1 LLAVL
6 DARLSRSGLANAAF
20 LVVAAVDAG
29 KEVPFAFLRKLREDF
44 LSKHATEGLTALTNS
59 LDAAYR

>member
-1 LLAVL
+1 M
-6 DARLSRSGLANAAF
+6 
-20 LVVAAVDAG
+20 AAVDAG